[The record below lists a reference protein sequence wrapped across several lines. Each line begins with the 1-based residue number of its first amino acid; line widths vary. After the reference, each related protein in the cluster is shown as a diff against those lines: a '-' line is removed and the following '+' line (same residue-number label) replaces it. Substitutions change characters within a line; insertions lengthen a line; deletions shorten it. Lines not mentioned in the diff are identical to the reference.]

1 MGVRVIRAFDR
12 GSYEQ
17 ERFNEANLDLTTTA
31 LRVNRMMVTL
41 APPLNGL
48 LINFT
53 TIAIIWFGAKRID
66 LGVMQVGGI

>member
-41 APPLNGL
+41 APLKWLADQFYHNCHHL
-48 LINFT
+48 V
-53 TIAIIWFGAKRID
+53 WC
-66 LGVMQVGGI
+66 